1 MSPRKNA
8 VLLLAHGSPDSPDEV
23 PEFMK
28 HITHGRPVPDAVIE
42 EVRHRYALIG
52 KSPLTE
58 ISLAQAEA
66 LRHAIDIP
74 VYLGMRNWRP
84 FITDAAQQ
92 IAQDGID
99 HIIALCLAPQ
109 NSSTS
114 TGLYQR
120 AMLTALNSAEL
131 RPEVA
136 VDFVPSWHNQPRLAQ
151 AFAEKLELTWRQASS
166 QLGVAAPVIF
176 TAHSVPM
183 SSIQAGDPYE
193 QQAHETA
200 RAVGESIPDLT
211 EELRRFAFQSQGMSG
226 GPWLGPTVESVVLEL
241 KRHGHKGVVIAPI
254 GFVCDH
260 VEILYDIDIASAEFA
275 KEQGMRLWRPESLNV
290 SPTFIAA
297 MADVVAARLNANT
310 GSASHA

>member
-28 HITHGRPVPDAVIE
+28 HITQGRTVPDAVIA

-66 LRHAIDIP
+66 LRGALGVP

-84 FITDAAQQ
+84 FIASAALQM
-92 IAQDGID
+92 ARDGVE
-99 HIIALCLAPQ
+99 HVVALCLAPQ

-114 TGLYQR
+114 TGLYRR
-120 AMLTALNSAEL
+120 ALEAEIKAAEFK
-131 RPEVA
+131 PDVT
-136 VDFVPSWHNQPRLAQ
+136 VDFISSWHDHPQLAR
-151 AFAEKLELTWRQASS
+151 AFCRKAGDS
-166 QLGVAAPVIF
+166 VAAGQQRIGSPAPVIF

-193 QQAHETA
+193 HQAKETA
-200 RAVGESIPDLT
+200 DMVASHALPASRED
-211 EELRRFAFQSQGMSG
+211 LRRFAFQSQGMSG

-241 KRHGHKGVVIAPI
+241 KRRGHAGVVIAPI

-260 VEILYDIDIASAEFA
+260 VEILYDIDIAFHQFA
-275 KEQGMRLWRPESLNV
+275 KEHAMKLWRPESLEC
-290 SPTFIAA
+290 
-297 MADVVAARLNANT
+297 LT
-310 GSASHA
+310 GLHCGHR